1 MSTIQFILIA
11 IVEIIIVFA
20 IFGIWGRKFANPRLF
35 LLLFCF
41 LLIVVDIGIGFV
53 VK

>member
-1 MSTIQFILIA
+1 MSTIQFIPIV

-20 IFGIWGRKFANPRLF
+20 IFGIWGRKVANPRLF

-41 LLIVVDIGIGFV
+41 VLVIVDIVIGFV